1 MSSEFIMIKI
11 DAEVD
16 LKLKKLERY
25 CERYLR
31 YPRAIIFI
39 GDPYGKT
46 NNPEQAILWHIKAS

>member
-16 LKLKKLERY
+16 LKLKKLKRY
-25 CERYLR
+25 CEKYLH
-31 YPRAIIFI
+31 YPPAISFI

-46 NNPEQAILWHIKAS
+46 NNPE